1 MPRSPHVRRIAAF
14 LLSVIAASTTFAQD
28 DHADMHHGD
37 THSRALGHVA
47 FANSGNRAAQKPFLE
62 GLALIHSFE
71 YSEAVD
77 AFQRAE
83 KADPT
88 FALPYW
94 AEALTNTQILWGID
108 DPAAARKVLARLGPT
123 PQARLAKTHRANE
136 MAFAK
141 AVEAF
146 YADGPQE
153 ARVHAFADSLRRW
166 ATAMPTDQEAHAFAA
181 LGILWESDYADGEI
195 AAKLNAEAIRH
206 AQYVF
211 DRNPLHPGAAH
222 YIIHGS
228 DSPAMASQGLKA
240 AREYSRIAPD
250 AEHALHMPSHIFLPL
265 GMWDDVI
272 ASNRRAW
279 AASRA
284 DVKKKNLPG
293 WENDFHSLNFLQY
306 AYLQTGRWK
315 DAAGLIDT
323 ARTLVAGM
331 RGKVSPAD
339 NPDAAFVVEQLA
351 FRYGA
356 ETGDWKYFPSNP
368 IAINLNDPAVSDRA
382 KGMAETSMYERSTVS
397 AIQGDTVYG
406 HGAAESVRSVAPRI
420 AMLIGV
426 GFVIA
431 RNNCNEIISA
441 LEKIRPQ
448 TRVDR
453 YTSLTPSN
461 GFVIGTLLGNALTGA
476 GRYREAID
484 VYKEALAD
492 RPRTAG
498 ALLGLARAQDGAG
511 DTAGARATRAQLSAI
526 WSHADPGV
534 RALLDSPGR
543 SCTR

>member
-1 MPRSPHVRRIAAF
+1 MKRPHHGIAAV
-14 LLSVIAASTTFAQD
+14 LLSLSLIAARGRAQD
-28 DHADMHHGD
+28 DHDKMDHHDAG
-37 THSRALGHVA
+37 HAPMLGHVA
-47 FANSGNRAAQKPFLE
+47 FANSGNQAAQKPFLE

-71 YSEAVD
+71 YSKAVD

-83 KADPT
+83 KADPS

-94 AEALTNTQILWGID
+94 AEALTNTQIIWGID

-123 PQARLAKTHRANE
+123 REARLAKVHRANE
-136 MAFAK
+136 RAFAS

-166 ATAMPTDQEAHAFAA
+166 ATAMPTDQEANAFAA
-181 LGILWESDYADGEI
+181 LGILWEADFVQGEN
-195 AAKLNAEAIRH
+195 ASKLKAEAIKH

-222 YIIHGS
+222 YIIHAS

-265 GMWDDVI
+265 GMWDDLMT
-272 ASNRRAW
+272 SNRRSW

-284 DVKKKNLPG
+284 EEKRKNLPG
-293 WENDFHSLNFLQY
+293 WYNDFHSLNWLQY

-315 DAAGLIDT
+315 DAAALIDT
-323 ARTLVAGM
+323 AKTLTAGM
-331 RGKVSPAD
+331 RGKVAPSD
-339 NPDAAFVVEQLA
+339 DPDGTFVVEQLA

-356 ETGDWKYFPSNP
+356 ETGDWKYFPSDQ
-368 IAINLNDPAVSDRA
+368 ITINMNDSTVSGRA
-382 KGMAETSMYERSTVS
+382 KGMGATSMYEHATVA
-397 AIQGDTVYG
+397 AIHGDTVYG
-406 HGAAESVRSVAPRI
+406 HNAAESVRSAAPRI
-420 AMLIGV
+420 AMLIDIGL
-426 GFVIA
+426 VIA
-431 RNNCNEIISA
+431 RNNCNETIAA
-441 LEKIRPQ
+441 LEKVRPQ

-453 YTSLTPSN
+453 YTSMTPSS
-461 GFVIGTLLGNALTGA
+461 GFVIPTLLGDALTGV

-484 VYKEALAD
+484 VYKEALTD
-492 RPRTAG
+492 RPGTAA

-526 WSHADPGV
+526 WKHADPGV
-534 RALLDSPGR
+534 RALLNSGGR
-543 SCTR
+543 TCSK